1 MKKSFLVLSLLVGM
15 AFGTHAQISK
25 GRVMVSGSSDLSIL
39 FGSTKTEYDGR
50 KVDRYSTSG
59 FSLTPQL
66 SYFFTDNL
74 AIGAALNL
82 EYQDADDND
91 ATTFFIG
98 PVARY
103 YFGGDKIRPFGEAMI
118 GLGSAKWGDKYRVFG
133 MNLNAGVSYFF
144 NDHVALDGAMGYGYR
159 GYTNSDDS
167 NAKIKDNN
175 FGVLLSFTVLF

>member
-1 MKKSFLVLSLLVGM
+1 MKKMLWVLCFLFAMGSM
-15 AFGTHAQISK
+15 QAQISK

-66 SYFFTDNL
+66 SYFFTNNL
-74 AIGAALNL
+74 AVGAALNL
-82 EYQDADDND
+82 EHQNSDDND
-91 ATTFFIG
+91 GTSFFIG

-103 YFGGDKIRPFGEAMI
+103 YFAGDKLRPFGEELV
-118 GLGSAKWGDKYRVFG
+118 GFGSADWGTKYNVFG
-133 MNLNAGVSYFF
+133 LNLNVGVSYFF
-144 NDHVALDGAMGYGYR
+144 NDHFSLDGAMGYGYR
-159 GYTNSDDS
+159 RYTNSDDS
-167 NAKIKDNN
+167 NSKIKDNN